1 MTDVSGQMH
10 SHFEVGEAVV
20 RDVLA
25 EVTSTDFDEFVQRS
39 YRELAVHRDPTGVL
53 VQELFG
59 LAAETH
65 GITEANR
72 FVAGSLTTAA
82 MIYRAAEEAGV
93 EVRRPYIQLARPP
106 ARRLVRAMRPD
117 IQLDVHDM
125 GDEFPEQ
132 PHLSE
137 AVNGFSNT
145 ATRVG
150 SLICVSLYARQLIQP
165 GRAIRLA
172 VNGVPLS
179 HIASPIQPQGA

>member
-1 MTDVSGQMH
+1 MSDVSGQAYPR
-10 SHFEVGEAVV
+10 FEVGKATVQ
-20 RDVLA
+20 DVLA
-25 EVTSTDFDEFVQRS
+25 EVTSLDFDEFVKLS
-39 YRELAVHRDPTGVL
+39 YRTLADHRDPTEVL

-59 LAAETH
+59 LTAETH

-72 FVAGSLTTAA
+72 FVAGSLTTAR
-82 MIYRAAEEAGV
+82 MIYRAAEEAGI
-93 EVRRPYIQLARPP
+93 EVRRPNIQLARPP
-106 ARRLVRAMRPD
+106 AQRLVHAMKPD
-117 IQLDVHDM
+117 VQLDVHDM

-150 SLICVSLYARQLIQP
+150 SLICVSLYAGQLIQP

-179 HIASPIQPQGA
+179 QIASSVQPQEA